1 MMDTLKEHL
10 PSHDHK
16 SAGAVGATSGVGDL
30 PGHPKETGVAKLPEE
45 RMQEKAHKAVGG
57 LGTTAGVGALPGSD
71 SEASVA
77 KLPEERMQEK
87 GHKAA
92 GGLSTTAGV
101 GALPGSDSE
110 ASVAKLPEERAQE
123 AEKTHSIASTTDGAS
138 INASTRSLPGSKMNV
153 PPAAA
158 AVAGPVAGMAER
170 SPFAG
175 SDKKAEKPDMPH
187 HPEEQKGSQVGQVH
201 LDHSPRATGRDH
213 ALAQEEN
220 TKFGTGA
227 MKKDAVD
234 GGAPGSTT
242 SDSGIPAAPGLTGKH
257 TTASSVAT
265 PGHEGYPPQ
274 VPAKDHVGE
283 NHPSRG
289 VDSSAPDAR
298 DRALGHSTGHGRA
311 STSSSGQGS
320 NTSTSSP
327 TKKHGFMD
335 KLKGEVK
342 VISGKLGGNEEK
354 VEEGRRMMGKN

>member
-1 MMDTLKEHL
+1 MPETSASTHEPLTSMMDTLKEHL
-10 PSHDHK
+10 PSHDRE
-16 SAGAVGATSGVGDL
+16 SAGAVGATAGVGDL
-30 PGHPKETGVAKLPEE
+30 PGHPKEAGVAKLPEE
-45 RMQEKAHKAVGG
+45 RV
-57 LGTTAGVGALPGSD
+57 
-71 SEASVA
+71 
-77 KLPEERMQEK
+77 QEK

-92 GGLSTTAGV
+92 GGLGTTAGV

-123 AEKTHSIASTTDGAS
+123 AEKTRSIASTTDGAS
-138 INASTRSLPGSKMNV
+138 IDASIKSLPGSKMNL
-153 PPAAA
+153 PPTAAV
-158 AVAGPVAGMAER
+158 VAGPVAGLAER

-175 SDKKAEKPDMPH
+175 SDKKAEKPDMAH

-227 MKKDAVD
+227 MKKDAID
-234 GGAPGSTT
+234 GGAPGSAT

-274 VPAKDHVGE
+274 VPTKDHVGD

-298 DRALGHSTGHGRA
+298 DRALGHSAGHGRA